1 MSYYVGIDVAKFKHD
16 YAIISSNGE
25 VISRGTFNN
34 DSSGF
39 NTFKDSLD
47 KLDHSQKIKI
57 GLESTGHYH
66 KNLVKFLSNSGNEVN
81 VLNPYLVHKFI
92 DSRTLRKSKTDKL
105 DAMHIASYLSTE
117 DFKTYQEKLY
127 NAESLKSLTRN
138 RDKLVSKRSE
148 ELVIVTNCLDAI
160 FPEFKKSFDGKL
172 SKTALCLLYEY
183 NTTEQIANITLSE
196 IQDLK
201 KKYKNLSLN
210 KIMTIRDQ
218 AKITVGNPDP
228 AKSFIMKQSISIIFQ
243 LNQSIDEYEDEIK
256 KIMKEFDS
264 KLLTIPGVGINS
276 AAAIIGEFNNFNGFP
291 NADKLLAYAGM
302 ECSRYQSGTM
312 DCYGHMVKRGSPHL
326 RYVLMNL
333 AIALKNH
340 NSIFANYYLKKKDE
354 GKYYRVALTHVVR
367 KFLRIAFK
375 LVSSNE
381 EFNIDNCK

>member
-16 YAIISSNGE
+16 YAILDSNGE
-25 VISRGTFNN
+25 IVSNGTITN
-34 DSSGF
+34 DSIGF
-39 NTFKDSLD
+39 NTLRNSLD
-47 KLDHSQKIKI
+47 KLDHSQEIKI

-66 KNLVKFLSNSGNEVN
+66 KNLVKFLNNEGNAVN

-92 DSRTLRKSKTDKL
+92 SSRTLRKSKTDRA
-105 DAMHIASYLSTE
+105 DALHIASYLSTE

-138 RDKLVSKRSE
+138 RDKLISKRSE

-160 FPEFKKSFDGKL
+160 FPEFKGL
-172 SKTALCLLYEY
+172 LEGNLGKTALCLLYEY
-183 NTTEQIANITLSE
+183 NSAERIAKLTTSQI
-196 IQDLK
+196 DKLK
-201 KKYKNLSLN
+201 KKYKHLNLN
-210 KIMTIRDQ
+210 KIFTVRDT

-228 AKSFIMKQSISIIFQ
+228 SKSFIMKQSISIIFQ
-243 LNQSIDEYEDEIK
+243 LNQSIDEYEKEIER
-256 KIMKEFDS
+256 IMEEFDS
-264 KLLTIPGVGINS
+264 KLVTIPGVGMMS

-312 DCYGHMVKRGSPHL
+312 DIHGHMVKRGSPHL

-333 AIALKNH
+333 AVALKNH
-340 NSIFANYYLKKKDE
+340 NPVFAEYYLKKRDE
-354 GKYYRVALTHVVR
+354 GKPYRVALTHVVR

>member
-16 YAIISSNGE
+16 YAIITSNGE
-25 VISRGTFNN
+25 VVSRGTFKN

-47 KLDHSQKIKI
+47 KLDHSQEIKI

-81 VLNPYLVHKFI
+81 VLNPYLVHKFVA
-92 DSRTLRKSKTDKL
+92 SRTLRKSKTDKL
-105 DAMHIASYLSTE
+105 DAMYIASYLSTE

-160 FPEFKKSFDGKL
+160 FPEFKGL
-172 SKTALCLLYEY
+172 LEGNLGKTALCLLHEY
-183 NTTEQIANITLSE
+183 NSAEKIAKLTTSQI
-196 IQDLK
+196 DKLK

-210 KIMTIRDQ
+210 KIFTVRDA
-218 AKITVGNPDP
+218 AKITIGNPDP
-228 AKSFIMKQSISIIFQ
+228 SKSFIMKQSISIIFQ
-243 LNQSIDEYEDEIK
+243 LNESIDEYENEIEK
-256 KIMKEFDS
+256 VMQEFDS

-302 ECSRYQSGTM
+302 ECSRYQSGTK

-333 AIALKNH
+333 AISLKNH
-340 NSIFANYYLKKKDE
+340 NSVFADYYLKKRDE
-354 GKYYRVALTHVVR
+354 GKHYRVALTHVVR

-375 LVSSNE
+375 LVSSDE
-381 EFNIDNCK
+381 KFNIDNCK

>member
-16 YAIISSNGE
+16 YAIIDSNGE
-25 VISRGTFNN
+25 IISNGTFKN
-34 DSSGF
+34 DSSGY
-39 NTFKDSLD
+39 NTLMDSIN
-47 KLDHSQKIKI
+47 KLDHSQQIKI

-66 KNLVKFLSNSGNEVN
+66 KNLVKFLNKEGNNVN

-92 DSRTLRKSKTDKL
+92 SSRTLRKSKTDRA
-105 DAMHIASYLSTE
+105 DALHIASYLSTE

-138 RDKLVSKRSE
+138 RDKLISKRSE
-148 ELVIVTNCLDAI
+148 EMVVVTNCLDTI
-160 FPEFKKSFDGKL
+160 FPEFKNSFDNKL
-172 SKTALCLLYEY
+172 GKTALCLLYEY
-183 NTTEQIANITLSE
+183 NSAEKISKLTTSQI
-196 IQDLK
+196 DKLK
-201 KKYKNLSLN
+201 KKYKHLSLN
-210 KIMTIRDQ
+210 KIFTIRDI
-218 AKITVGNPDP
+218 AKVTVGNPDP
-228 AKSFIMKQSISIIFQ
+228 SKSFIMKQSISIIFQ
-243 LNQSIDEYEDEIK
+243 LNQSIDEYDDEID

-264 KLLTIPGVGINS
+264 KLITIPGVGISS

-291 NADKLLAYAGM
+291 DADKLLAYAGM

-312 DCYGHMVKRGSPHL
+312 DFHGHMVKRGSPHL

-333 AIALKNH
+333 AVALKNH
-340 NSIFANYYLKKKDE
+340 NPVFTEYYLKKRDE
-354 GKYYRVALTHVVR
+354 GKPYRVALTHVVR